1 MENKGFVLD
10 TENLVRAGRIP
21 VIIGIAL
28 GLTWLLHIYLGY
40 LYSPVLTVLEAVAGG
55 LYMKI
60 ILDSGKRPLLI
71 NAGFNGAILGAVFIA
86 VYLIVSWISGSI
98 ASKDWSFNMVALI
111 IDSIEGAFIGLLG
124 ALSWYAYKTN
134 LN

>member
-1 MENKGFVLD
+1 
-10 TENLVRAGRIP
+10 
-21 VIIGIAL
+21 
-28 GLTWLLHIYLGY
+28 
-40 LYSPVLTVLEAVAGG
+40 
-55 LYMKI
+55 MKI